1 MAKKVWIS
9 RSLESPDCHAGRLMA
24 LCCEERQLAVAW
36 VKAPIDADWG
46 GAGRAFLGPRL
57 RATRTRILSIISAGE
72 EAPFGRKTSAWRA
85 RSKALTVPE
94 TIIAGK
100 PG

>member
-1 MAKKVWIS
+1 MNPAA
-9 RSLESPDCHAGRLMA
+9 D
-24 LCCEERQLAVAW
+24 ERQLAVAW
-36 VKAPIDADWG
+36 VKAPSGAECE
-46 GAGRAFLGPRL
+46 GAGTAFLGPRL
-57 RATRTRILSIISAGE
+57 RATRTRIRSIISAGE

-94 TIIAGK
+94 TIMAGK